1 MMERFQDTGET
12 VQSFQDQVLV
22 RCPHCASCA
31 VVRCTTPE
39 NFRFSPRR
47 FSCKA
52 CGSYKDWAESTIS
65 RTWKN
70 EPPVDDYFHYPLWL
84 QAPCCGQTLWAYNFK
99 HLDFIEA
106 FVSARLRES
115 QRDENDLWSNRS
127 LFSRL
132 PRWIQS
138 AKNREA
144 VLKVINKIRQ
154 SNEGIF
160 Q

>member
-1 MMERFQDTGET
+1 MERFQDTGDT
-12 VQSFQDQVLV
+12 VQSFQDKVLV
-22 RCPHCASCA
+22 RCPQCDSFAI
-31 VVRCTTPE
+31 VRCLNPE
-39 NFRFSPRR
+39 NVSRFAPRR

-52 CGSYKDWAESTIS
+52 CGSYKDWAESGIS

-84 QAPCCGQTLWAYNFK
+84 QAPCCGQTLWAYNLE

-106 FVSARLRES
+106 FVSAGLRES
-115 QRDENDLWSNRS
+115 QCDENYHWSNRS

-138 AKNREA
+138 AKNRESI
-144 VLKVINKIRQ
+144 LKVIKKIRK
-154 SNEGIF
+154 SV
-160 Q
+160 